1 MSTDNLILQ
10 RDIMNLLN
18 DYADKYP
25 LASCDKTTRQIGA
38 LLRQIMLDVLMEV
51 PITASIYTDTHK
63 FNASQRTQ
71 SVESVED
78 NGDIIVRSNLE
89 PFRVTERE
97 GE

>member
-10 RDIMNLLN
+10 RDVMNLLN

-25 LASCDKTTRQIGA
+25 LASCDKTTRQIGS

-63 FNASQRTQ
+63 PNADQRIQ
-71 SVESVED
+71 SVESVEN

>member
-38 LLRQIMLDVLMEV
+38 LLRQIMLDVLTEV
-51 PITASIYTDTHK
+51 PITARIQID
-63 FNASQRTQ
+63 
-71 SVESVED
+71 
-78 NGDIIVRSNLE
+78 DIVVRSNLY
-89 PFRVTERE
+89 PFRVAEQTERE

>member
-10 RDIMNLLN
+10 RDIMNLLS

-25 LASCDKTTRQIGA
+25 LASCDKTTRRIGA

-63 FNASQRTQ
+63 SNADQHIQ
-71 SVESVED
+71 GVESV
-78 NGDIIVRSNLE
+78 GSVQQA
-89 PFRVTERE
+89 ERE

>member
-25 LASCDKTTRQIGA
+25 LASCDKTTKQIGA

-51 PITASIYTDTHK
+51 PITATIY
-63 FNASQRTQ
+63 
-71 SVESVED
+71 
-78 NGDIIVRSNLE
+78 
-89 PFRVTERE
+89 TERE
-97 GE
+97 SER